1 MAVKTYKFDDSTQLS
16 PHFNVQEFRCKC
28 SQHHDILIAEEL
40 VDKLERLYV
49 KLDCSKIIIT
59 SGMRCPSYDISI
71 GGNGGGQHPLGKA
84 ADVVC
89 YNQNGDRISSKLV
102 CCTAQDLGFGGIAN
116 IDTSYT
122 ATHLDVRTSNIWY
135 GNEVINY
142 HTVTDDFYKYYGI
155 ARGSTAQKSAE
166 KSTVLKGIDV
176 SVHNGAVNW
185 NQVKADGVQFAILRA
200 GYGREAYQKDQRF
213 EEYYRNAKAVG
224 MPVGSYWYSY
234 ATSVEEAKIEAQV
247 CISILQGKQFEYPI
261 YFDLE
266 EQKAFAAGKANCSE
280 MVRAFCGELEKAG
293 YFAGLYMSRS
303 PFNSYME
310 DDIKTRYAL
319 WLAEYGSQLN
329 YSGAVGMWQ
338 KSSTGRVSGIS
349 GNVDMNECCI
359 DYAEKI
365 KSAGLNGFDNCQIV
379 DAPPVAPVAPALP
392 KSKSENQ
399 ATVEVNIN
407 GETYSGKLNKQ

>member
-1 MAVKTYKFDDSTQLS
+1 M
-16 PHFNVQEFRCKC
+16 
-28 SQHHDILIAEEL
+28 I
-40 VDKLERLYV
+40 
-49 KLDCSKIIIT
+49 
-59 SGMRCPSYDISI
+59 
-71 GGNGGGQHPLGKA
+71 
-84 ADVVC
+84 
-89 YNQNGDRISSKLV
+89 
-102 CCTAQDLGFGGIAN
+102 
-116 IDTSYT
+116 
-122 ATHLDVRTSNIWY
+122 
-135 GNEVINY
+135 
-142 HTVTDDFYKYYGI
+142 
-155 ARGSTAQKSAE
+155 
-166 KSTVLKGIDV
+166 LKGIDV
-176 SVHNGAVNW
+176 SVHNGSINW
-185 NQVKADGVQFAILRA
+185 NQVKNDGVQFAILRA
-200 GYGREAYQKDQRF
+200 GYGREASQKDQRF
-213 EEYYRNAKAVG
+213 EEYYANAKAVG
-224 MPVGSYWYSY
+224 MPVGCYWYSY
-234 ATSVEEAKIEAQV
+234 ATSVEEAKIEAQG

-349 GNVDMNECCI
+349 GNVDMNECYI

-379 DAPPVAPVAPALP
+379 DAPSIAPVAPALP

-407 GETYSGKLNKQ
+407 GEIYSGKLNKK

>member
-1 MAVKTYKFDDSTQLS
+1 MAVRSYNFGDNTQLS

-28 SQHHDILIAEEL
+28 SQNHDVLIAEEL
-40 VDKLERLYV
+40 VDKLERLYS
-49 KLDCSKIIIT
+49 KLNCSKIIVT

-89 YNQNGDRISSKLV
+89 YNQAGDRISSKLV

-142 HTVTDDFYKYYGI
+142 HTVTDDFYQYYGI
-155 ARGSTAQKSAE
+155 SRQNIKVVSAM
-166 KSTVLKGIDV
+166 KGIDV
-176 SVHNGAVNW
+176 SVHNGSINW
-185 NQVKADGVQFAILRA
+185 NQVKNDGVQFAILRA
-200 GYGREAYQKDQRF
+200 GYGREKSQKDQRF
-213 EEYYRNAKAVG
+213 EEYYANAKAVG
-224 MPVGSYWYSY
+224 MPVGCYWYSY
-234 ATSVEEAKIEAQV
+234 ATGVEEARLEAQV
-247 CISILQGKQFEYPI
+247 CLSVIKGKQFEYPV

-266 EQKAFAAGKANCSE
+266 EQNAFNTGKSNCSA

-310 DDIKTRYAL
+310 DDIKTKYAL

-329 YSGAVGMWQ
+329 YSGSVGMWQ

-349 GNVDMNECCI
+349 GNVDMNECYI
-359 DYAEKI
+359 NYPERI
-365 KSAGLNGFDNCQIV
+365 QSAGLNGFSNCRII
-379 DAPPVAPVAPALP
+379 DAPPVTPEIP
-392 KSKSENQ
+392 KAENQ
-399 ATVEVNIN
+399 ATVEVIIN
-407 GETYSGKLNKQ
+407 GETYSGKLNKK

>member
-1 MAVKTYKFDDSTQLS
+1 MAVRSYNFDDNTQLS
-16 PHFNVQEFRCKC
+16 THFNVQEFRCKC
-28 SQHHDILIAEEL
+28 SQHHEILVAEEL
-40 VDKLERLYV
+40 VDKLEKLYT
-49 KLDCSKIIIT
+49 KLNCSKIIVT

-89 YNQNGDRISSKLV
+89 YNQNGERISSKLV

-116 IDTSYT
+116 IDTTYT

-142 HTVTDDFYKYYGI
+142 HTVTDDFYQYYGI
-155 ARGSTAQKSAE
+155 SRQNIKVVSAM
-166 KSTVLKGIDV
+166 KGIDV
-176 SVHNGAVNW
+176 SVHNGSINW
-185 NQVKADGVQFAILRA
+185 NQVKNGGVQFAILRA
-200 GYGREAYQKDQRF
+200 GYGREISQKDQRF
-213 EEYYRNAKAVG
+213 EEYYANAKAVG

-234 ATSVEEAKIEAQV
+234 ATGVEEARLEAQV
-247 CISILQGKQFEYPI
+247 CLSIIKGKQFEYPV

-266 EQKAFAAGKANCSE
+266 EQNAFNTGKSNCSA

-310 DDIKTRYAL
+310 EDIKTKYAL

-329 YSGAVGMWQ
+329 YSGSVGMWQ
-338 KSSTGRVSGIS
+338 KSSTGRISGIN
-349 GNVDMNECCI
+349 GDVDINEGYI
-359 DYAEKI
+359 DYAERI
-365 KSAGLNGFDNCQIV
+365 KSAGLNGFKECEII
-379 DAPPVAPVAPALP
+379 DAPPVAPEIP
-392 KSKSENQ
+392 KTENQ
-399 ATVEVNIN
+399 VSVEVNIN
-407 GETYSGKLNKQ
+407 GETYSGKLNKK

>member
-1 MAVKTYKFDDSTQLS
+1 TKMAVRSYNFDDNTQLS

-28 SQHHDILIAEEL
+28 SQHHEILIAEEL
-40 VDKLERLYV
+40 VDKLEKLYT
-49 KLDCSKIIIT
+49 KLNCSKIIVT

-89 YNQNGDRISSKLV
+89 YNQAGERISSKLV

-142 HTVTDDFYKYYGI
+142 HTVTDDFYQYYGI
-155 ARGSTAQKSAE
+155 SKQNVKVISAM
-166 KSTVLKGIDV
+166 KGIDV
-176 SVHNGAVNW
+176 SVHNGSINW
-185 NQVKADGVQFAILRA
+185 NQVKNGGVQFAILRA
-200 GYGREAYQKDQRF
+200 GYGREISQKDQRF
-213 EEYYRNAKAVG
+213 EEYYANAKAVG
-224 MPVGSYWYSY
+224 MPVGCYWYSY
-234 ATSVEEAKIEAQV
+234 ATGVEEAKLEAQV
-247 CISILQGKQFEYPI
+247 CLSVIKGKQLEYPV

-266 EQKAFAAGKANCSE
+266 EQKAFNTGKANCSA
-280 MVRAFCGELEKAG
+280 MVRVFCGELEKAG

-310 DDIKTRYAL
+310 DDIKTKYAL

-329 YSGAVGMWQ
+329 YNGSVGMWQ
-338 KSSTGRVSGIS
+338 KSSTGRVSGIN
-349 GNVDMNECCI
+349 GDVDINEGYI
-359 DYAEKI
+359 DYAERI
-365 KSAGLNGFDNCQIV
+365 KSAGLNGFKECEII
-379 DAPPVAPVAPALP
+379 DAPQVAPEIP
-392 KSKSENQ
+392 KSENQ

-407 GETYSGKLNKQ
+407 GETYSGKLNKK

>member
-1 MAVKTYKFDDSTQLS
+1 MAVRSYNFSDNTQLS

-28 SQHHDILIAEEL
+28 SQNHDILIAEEL
-40 VDKLERLYV
+40 VDKLEKLYA
-49 KLDCSKIIIT
+49 KLDCSKIIVT
-59 SGMRCPSYDISI
+59 SDISI

-89 YNQNGDRISSKLV
+89 YGQNGERISSKLV

-155 ARGSTAQKSAE
+155 ARGSIAQAKEE
-166 KSTVLKGIDV
+166 KSMILKGIDV
-176 SVHNGAVNW
+176 SVHNGSINW
-185 NQVKADGVQFAILRA
+185 NQVKNDGIQFAILRA
-200 GYGREAYQKDQRF
+200 GYGREASQKDQCF

-234 ATSVEEAKIEAQV
+234 ATSVEEARIEAQV
-247 CISILQGKQFEYPI
+247 CISIIKGKQFEYPI

-266 EQKAFAAGKANCSE
+266 EQSAFNTGKANCSA

-310 DDIKTRYAL
+310 EDIKTRYAL

-338 KSSTGRVSGIS
+338 KSSTGRVSGIN
-349 GNVDMNECCI
+349 GNVDMNECYI
-359 DYAEKI
+359 DYAGKI
-365 KSAGLNGFDNCQIV
+365 KPAGLNGFSECQII
-379 DAPPVAPVAPALP
+379 DAPLTAPEIP
-392 KSKSENQ
+392 KSENQ
-399 ATVEVNIN
+399 ATVEVSIN
-407 GETYSGKLNKQ
+407 GEIDSGKLNRK

>member
-1 MAVKTYKFDDSTQLS
+1 MAVKTYNFDDNTQLS
-16 PHFNVQEFRCKC
+16 EHFNVQEFRCKC
-28 SQHHDILIAEEL
+28 SQNHDILVAEEL
-40 VDKLERLYV
+40 VDKLEKLYS
-49 KLDCSKIIIT
+49 KLNCSKIIVT

-84 ADVVC
+84 ADVIC
-89 YNQNGDRISSKLV
+89 YNQAGERISSKLV

-155 ARGSTAQKSAE
+155 SRGNTAQAKEE
-166 KSTVLKGIDV
+166 KSMILKGIDV
-176 SVHNGAVNW
+176 SVHNGSINW

-200 GYGREAYQKDQRF
+200 GYGREISQKDRRF
-213 EEYYRNAKAVG
+213 EEYYANAKAVG
-224 MPVGSYWYSY
+224 MPVGCYWYSY
-234 ATSVEEAKIEAQV
+234 ATGVEEAKIEAQV
-247 CISILQGKQFEYPI
+247 CLSVIKGKQFEYPV

-266 EQKAFAAGKANCSE
+266 EQSAFATGKSNCSA

-310 DDIKTRYAL
+310 DDIKTKYAL
-319 WLAEYGSQLN
+319 WLAEYGQKLN
-329 YSGAVGMWQ
+329 YNGSVGMWQ
-338 KSSTGRVSGIS
+338 KSSTGRISGIS
-349 GNVDMNECCI
+349 GNVDINECYV

-365 KSAGLNGFDNCQIV
+365 QSAGLNGFSEYEII
-379 DAPPVAPVAPALP
+379 DAPPIAPVTPAMP
-392 KSKSENQ
+392 KIENQ
-399 ATVEVNIN
+399 ATVEVSIN
-407 GETYSGKLNKQ
+407 GETYSGKLNKK

>member
-1 MAVKTYKFDDSTQLS
+1 MAVKSYNFDDNTQLS

-28 SQHHDILIAEEL
+28 SQHHEILVAEEL
-40 VDKLERLYV
+40 VDKLEKLYT
-49 KLDCSKIIIT
+49 KLNCSKIIVT

-89 YNQNGDRISSKLV
+89 YNQAGERISSKLV
-102 CCTAQDLGFGGIAN
+102 CCTAQDLDFGGIAN

-155 ARGSTAQKSAE
+155 SREEE
-166 KSTVLKGIDV
+166 KTMILKGIDV
-176 SVHNGAVNW
+176 SVHNGSINW
-185 NQVKADGVQFAILRA
+185 SQVKNDGVQFAILRA
-200 GYGREAYQKDQRF
+200 GYGREASQKDQRF
-213 EEYYRNAKAVG
+213 EEYYANAKAVG

-234 ATSVEEAKIEAQV
+234 ATGIEEARLEAQV
-247 CISILQGKQFEYPI
+247 CLSIIKGKQFEYPV

-266 EQKAFAAGKANCSE
+266 EQSAFATGKANCSA

-310 DDIKTRYAL
+310 DDIRMKYAL

-329 YSGAVGMWQ
+329 YSGSVGMWQ
-338 KSSTGRVSGIS
+338 KSSTGRVFGIS
-349 GNVDMNECCI
+349 GNVDINKCYINYPERI
-359 DYAEKI
+359 Q
-365 KSAGLNGFDNCQIV
+365 SAGLNGFSNCQII
-379 DAPPVAPVAPALP
+379 DAPPVAPEIP
-392 KSKSENQ
+392 KTENQ

-407 GETYSGKLNKQ
+407 GETYSGKLNKK

>member
-1 MAVKTYKFDDSTQLS
+1 MAVKSYNFDDNTQLS
-16 PHFNVQEFRCKC
+16 AHFNVQEFRCKC
-28 SQHHDILIAEEL
+28 SQNHEILVAEEL
-40 VDKLERLYV
+40 VDKLEKLYS
-49 KLDCSKIIIT
+49 KLNCSKIIVT

-89 YNQNGDRISSKLV
+89 YNQAGERISSKLV

-142 HTVTDDFYKYYGI
+142 HTVTDDFYKYYSI
-155 ARGSTAQKSAE
+155 SREEE
-166 KSTVLKGIDV
+166 KSMILKGIDV
-176 SVHNGAVNW
+176 SVHNGSINW
-185 NQVKADGVQFAILRA
+185 NQVKNDGVQFAILRA
-200 GYGREAYQKDQRF
+200 GYGREASQKDQRF
-213 EEYYRNAKAVG
+213 EEYYANAKAVG
-224 MPVGSYWYSY
+224 MPVGCYWYSY
-234 ATSVEEAKIEAQV
+234 ATGVEEAKIEAQV
-247 CISILQGKQFEYPI
+247 CLSIIKGKQFEYPV

-266 EQKAFAAGKANCSE
+266 EQKAFATGKENCSA

-310 DDIKTRYAL
+310 DDIRTKYAL

-329 YSGAVGMWQ
+329 YSGTVGMWQ
-338 KSSTGRVSGIS
+338 KSSTGRISGIS
-349 GNVDMNECCI
+349 GNVDMNECYI
-359 DYAEKI
+359 NYPERI
-365 KSAGLNGFDNCQIV
+365 QSAGLNDFSNCQII
-379 DAPPVAPVAPALP
+379 DAPPIAPEILET
-392 KSKSENQ
+392 ENQ
-399 ATVEVNIN
+399 ATVEVSIN
-407 GETYSGKLNKQ
+407 GETYSGKLNKK

>member
-1 MAVKTYKFDDSTQLS
+1 MAVKTYKFDDNTQLS

-40 VDKLERLYV
+40 VDKLERLYA

-155 ARGSTAQKSAE
+155 ARSSTTQKTAE
-166 KSTVLKGIDV
+166 KSTALKGIDV
-176 SVHNGAVNW
+176 SVHKCELCGTETSQHYEIHHINKVKNLRGKELWEQIMIAKRRKTLV
-185 NQVKADGVQFAILRA
+185 VCRECHKRIHGKKAD
-200 GYGREAYQKDQRF
+200 
-213 EEYYRNAKAVG
+213 
-224 MPVGSYWYSY
+224 
-234 ATSVEEAKIEAQV
+234 
-247 CISILQGKQFEYPI
+247 
-261 YFDLE
+261 
-266 EQKAFAAGKANCSE
+266 
-280 MVRAFCGELEKAG
+280 
-293 YFAGLYMSRS
+293 
-303 PFNSYME
+303 
-310 DDIKTRYAL
+310 
-319 WLAEYGSQLN
+319 
-329 YSGAVGMWQ
+329 
-338 KSSTGRVSGIS
+338 
-349 GNVDMNECCI
+349 
-359 DYAEKI
+359 
-365 KSAGLNGFDNCQIV
+365 
-379 DAPPVAPVAPALP
+379 
-392 KSKSENQ
+392 
-399 ATVEVNIN
+399 
-407 GETYSGKLNKQ
+407 

>member
-1 MAVKTYKFDDSTQLS
+1 MAVKSYNFDDNTKLS
-16 PHFNVQEFRCKC
+16 AHFNVQEFRCKC
-28 SQHHDILIAEEL
+28 SQNHDILIAEEL
-40 VDKLERLYV
+40 VDKLEKLYT

-89 YNQNGDRISSKLV
+89 YNQNGERISSKLV

-155 ARGSTAQKSAE
+155 SREEE
-166 KSTVLKGIDV
+166 KTMILKGIDV
-176 SVHNGAVNW
+176 SVHNVSINW
-185 NQVKADGVQFAILRA
+185 NQVKNDGVQFAILRA
-200 GYGREAYQKDQRF
+200 GSGREASQKDQRF
-213 EEYYRNAKAVG
+213 EEYYANVKAVG
-224 MPVGSYWYSY
+224 MPVGCYWYSY
-234 ATSVEEAKIEAQV
+234 ATGVEEAKIEAQV
-247 CISILQGKQFEYPI
+247 CLSIIKGKQFEYPV

-266 EQKAFAAGKANCSE
+266 EQKAFATGKSNCSA

-310 DDIKTRYAL
+310 DDIRTKYAL

-329 YSGAVGMWQ
+329 YSGSVGMWQ
-338 KSSTGRVSGIS
+338 KSSTGRVPGIS
-349 GNVDMNECCI
+349 GNVDMNECYI
-359 DYAEKI
+359 NYPKRI
-365 KSAGLNGFDNCQIV
+365 QSAGLNGFSNCQII
-379 DAPPVAPVAPALP
+379 DAPPVAPEIP
-392 KSKSENQ
+392 KTENQ
-399 ATVEVNIN
+399 ATVEVSIN
-407 GETYSGKLNKQ
+407 GETYSGKLNKK